1 MELTV
6 VQKEILQEL
15 IQIYKEK
22 NKAVKGTEIAVRLN
36 RNPGTIRNQMQA
48 LRALNLVDGV
58 PGPKGGY
65 IPTSQT
71 YRSLGLDVKEEIV
84 VPIYKGEVKVEGVNV
99 TKIVFDTVTH
109 ERSCSS
115 KIYIAGDTRKFGE
128 NDVVR
133 IGPTHHNKIVILGK
147 VVGRDD
153 INHIL
158 LIDVIGVASVP
169 YISVSEVGTRGE
181 VISMSPDKTIK
192 DAAKILSEKNISGIP
207 VMDNKKLLGI
217 ISLHDIADAVSKGLE
232 NEKLSNIMVTNT
244 FTIPKDKKIYDALI
258 IMEKNNVGRLIIIN
272 ENEDV
277 IGIITRTDI
286 LKLIEGT
293 IFPRILKGYLK

>member
-15 IQIYKEK
+15 LQIYKEK
-22 NKAVKGTEIAVRLN
+22 NKAVKGTEIAVRLS

-71 YRSLGLDVKEEIV
+71 YRSLGLEIKEEIV
-84 VPIYKGEVKVEGVNV
+84 VPIYKGEERIEGVNV

-115 KIYIAGDTRKFGE
+115 KIYIAGDTRKFSE
-128 NDVVR
+128 NDIVK

-169 YISVSEVGTRGE
+169 YISVSEVGTKDE
-181 VISMSPDKTIK
+181 LISIRPDETVKNT
-192 DAAKILSEKNISGIP
+192 AKVLSEKNISGIP
-207 VMDNKKLLGI
+207 IMEDKKLLGI

-232 NEKLSNIMVTNT
+232 NEKVSKIMATNT
-244 FTIPKDKKIYDALI
+244 FTISKDKKIYDALI
-258 IMEKNNVGRLIIIN
+258 LMEKNNVGRLIIVN
-272 ENEDV
+272 EYEDTV
-277 IGIITRTDI
+277 GIITRTDI

-293 IFPRILKGYLK
+293 IFPKILKGYLK